1 VFLFFINILCFRI
14 SKRPLT
20 SSLLLFA
27 SSSQTLFFVLYS
39 LPEKQHVTGLKQTLS
54 YDQQVKPLTSV
65 NGFTK
70 MFLVFVGSIRLFSC
84 IDPLVFFIAFCLVGE
99 KVKAELGGK
108 DREREEQKEK
118 SVPQL

>member
-1 VFLFFINILCFRI
+1 MFLFFINILCFRI
-14 SKRPLT
+14 SKRPLA
-20 SSLLLFA
+20 SSLPLSA

-54 YDQQVKPLTSV
+54 YDQQVKPLTSA

-70 MFLVFVGSIRLFSC
+70 IFWFLWGRFVCFYALIRW
-84 IDPLVFFIAFCLVGE
+84 FFIALCLVGE